1 MFDIY
6 SNQND
11 IDSLTFHLY
20 ICKLSIITS
29 SKLIKLHWRV
39 FYWTITGRIQKLSS
53 KISLNLKDIEA
64 KNILI
69 IFPMDEPSFRVATY
83 TFRRIGSNDS
93 YKKNY
98 KFIIKEQFKDLFH
111 IQSGRSILVK
121 DSDCTNVLLDEQEIL
136 IQLQNIQ
143 YDVIVD
149 LNSYFHLGIA
159 RLISLLKANVK
170 MGFKSSFSEKFY
182 NIQLDISK
190 TGVMEKGYKQVH
202 TMLAL

>member
-20 ICKLSIITS
+20 ICKLSIIIS

-39 FYWTITGRIQKLSS
+39 FYWTFTGRIQNLSS
-53 KISLNLKDIEA
+53 KISLNYKDIEA

-83 TFRRIGSNDS
+83 SFRKLGKDDS

-111 IQSGRSILVK
+111 IQLGRSILIK
-121 DSDCTNVLLDEQEIL
+121 DSDETNALVDEQKIL
-136 IQLQNIQ
+136 EQLQNIQ
-143 YDVIVD
+143 YDIIVD

-159 RLISLLKANVK
+159 RLISLLRSDLKI
-170 MGFKSSFSEKFY
+170 GFKNSFSDKFY

-190 TGVMEKGYKQVH
+190 TGIMERGYKQVN
-202 TMLAL
+202 TMLAS